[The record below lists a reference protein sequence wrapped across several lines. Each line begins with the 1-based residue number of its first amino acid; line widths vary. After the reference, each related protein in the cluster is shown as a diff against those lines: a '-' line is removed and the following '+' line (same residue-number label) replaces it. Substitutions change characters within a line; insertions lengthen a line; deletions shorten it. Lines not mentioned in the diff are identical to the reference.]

1 MGLLYV
7 PRHEGPIKNQPFMGN
22 PDSNPP
28 GEDLQILLQLRRIS
42 QWPGTVFLAR

>member
-7 PRHEGPIKNQPFMGN
+7 PLFTYIHEGPIKNQPFMGN
-22 PDSNPP
+22 PDPIPP

-42 QWPGTVFLAR
+42 Q